1 MLEVDLEYLNQLH
14 NLHND
19 YPLAPEYVQ
28 NISQNMLSKH
38 CSDIVMNK
46 SMI

>member
-1 MLEVDLEYLNQLH
+1 MLEVDLEYPNQLH
-14 NLHND
+14 
-19 YPLAPEYVQ
+19 VQ